1 MALIANN
8 AYIKMDIRKAASKES
23 TVFNLTPYFQG
34 RVADSNSTIGLWLYE
49 GPYPMNLMGYS
60 VGFQGRDS
68 AGWDFKIIGFDGK
81 DTHTYDDRQKGRV
94 TFTFPAGTFAHEG
107 SWNDDMTFFY
117 IEDSQGHRVSTI
129 NCHLNVYADD
139 VTVAFNPVPLFDGM
153 DKYVKQ
159 VKDAADKAVSQIN
172 GLPGDLAA
180 VQVKLDSVKT
190 ATDTYINLINS
201 RNIPSANDVD
211 AKVNTALDTARRYA
225 DAQIAA
231 RTATSRDFNS
241 CTTSNTDYVMA
252 ASSSN
257 GPNALAGVV
266 SVHGN
271 GTTLFQL
278 FVDSGNDAW
287 TRVRNGSSWT
297 TWNHVTMFY

>member
-107 SWNDDMTFFY
+107 AWNDEMTFFY

-180 VQVKLDSVKT
+180 AQVKMESIETALKT
-190 ATDTYINLINS
+190 YTNLIKAQ
-201 RNIPSANDVD
+201 NIPSTSDV
-211 AKVNTALDTARRYA
+211 TAGINAAITSLTKTA
-225 DAQIAA
+225 
-231 RTATSRDFNS
+231 RDFNA
-241 CTTSNTDYVMA
+241 CTAANTDYVMA
-252 ASSSN
+252 VSSSN

-278 FVDSGNDAW
+278 FVDSSNDAW
-287 TRVRNGSSWT
+287 TRVRNGSSWSS
-297 TWNHVTMFY
+297 WNHVTMFY